1 MPIFERQSQ
10 SGELLISFDAAD
22 LVMAGWTGRDEAAV
36 RHHIEELEALG
47 VPPPSKTPLFYR
59 VDPALLVGAI
69 DGIKVVGEATSG
81 EAEAVILAMSD
92 GLWVGL
98 GSDHTDRAFEAHS
111 VQLSKQLC
119 RKPMAGTLWS
129 YEEVIGHWDELI
141 LRAHIVENGERVLY
155 QEGTLDALRHP
166 EELMSAYR
174 DVSDQPV
181 DVTESGE
188 MELPLPT
195 GTALFCGTMPAIGGI
210 RPSARFEMEL
220 EDPVLEKRLQHEI
233 TIETLAMVS

>member
-10 SGELLISFDAAD
+10 SGELLINFETTD

-36 RHHIEELEALG
+36 RHHIDELAALG

-59 VDPALLVGAI
+59 VDPALLAGSIEAI
-69 DGIKVVGEATSG
+69 SVVGEATSG
-81 EAEAVILAMSD
+81 EAEAVILAMAD

-119 RKPMAGTLWS
+119 RKPMADTIWS
-129 YEEVIGHWDELI
+129 YDEIVDHWDDLI
-141 LRAHIVENGERVLY
+141 LRAYIVEDGERVLY
-155 QEGTLDALRHP
+155 QEGSLAALRHP
-166 EELMSAYR
+166 EELMAAYTAGCDR
-174 DVSDQPV
+174 DAD
-181 DVTESGE
+181 DD
-188 MELPLPT
+188 LPMPA

-210 RPSARFEMEL
+210 RSSTRFEMEL
-220 EDPVLEKRLQHEI
+220 EDPVKSRTLRHGV
-233 TIETLAMVS
+233 TIGMLPVIS

>member
-10 SGELLISFDAAD
+10 SGELLISFETTD

-47 VPPPSKTPLFYR
+47 VPAPSKTPLFYR
-59 VDPALLVGAI
+59 VDPALLAGSI
-69 DGIKVVGEATSG
+69 EEISVVGEATSG
-81 EAEAVILAMSD
+81 EAEAVILAMAD

-119 RKPMAGTLWS
+119 RKPMADTIWS
-129 YEEVIGHWDELI
+129 YDEIVDHWDDLI
-141 LRAHIVENGERVLY
+141 LRAHIIEDGERVLY
-155 QEGTLDALRHP
+155 QEGSLAALRHP
-166 EELMSAYR
+166 EELMAAYTAGCDR
-174 DVSDQPV
+174 D
-181 DVTESGE
+181 GE
-188 MELPLPT
+188 GDLPIPA

-210 RPSARFEMEL
+210 RASARFEMEL
-220 EDPVLEKRLQHEI
+220 EDPVNSRTLRHGV
-233 TIETLAMVS
+233 TIGMLPIVS